1 MQKKLLVTAVGL
13 LVLGLSVG
21 RGVMSGWAASRG
33 NMVVFSANW
42 CASCREVLPI
52 VRDVASQNGMG
63 VTEID
68 VDSQMAPKQARA
80 LGLSMPNDEP
90 PQVFYVDR
98 GRATLLYNGKNFKF
112 GYPDAV
118 RAALLQNLQRSQP

>member
-1 MQKKLLVTAVGL
+1 MQKKLLIAAVGI

-21 RGVMSGWAASRG
+21 KGMMSGWSASRG
-33 NMVVFSANW
+33 NMVVFTANW
-42 CASCREVLPI
+42 CASCREVLPV
-52 VRDVASQNGMG
+52 VRDVASQNGMS

-68 VDSQMAPKQARA
+68 VDSQTAPKQART

-90 PQVFYVDR
+90 PQVFLVEH
-98 GRATLLYNGKNFKF
+98 GKATLLYNGKSFKF

>member
-1 MQKKLLVTAVGL
+1 MQKKLFVTMVGL

-21 RGVMSGWAASRG
+21 KGVMSGWAASRG

-68 VDSQMAPKQARA
+68 VDSQMAPRQARA

>member
-98 GRATLLYNGKNFKF
+98 GRTTLLYNGKNFKF

>member
-21 RGVMSGWAASRG
+21 KGVMSGWAASRG

-52 VRDVASQNGMG
+52 VHDVASQNGMG

-68 VDSQMAPKQARA
+68 VDSQTAPKQARA